1 MKKYL
6 LYLIAGVLTC
16 TYTACSEDDLT
27 ADPSLTE
34 TMFDRQDENTA
45 IQQANDA
52 LYEKY
57 GSRAYYKFNSSEF
70 QLDWTSN
77 YSNLTYVPVPDGYEE
92 QVLKM
97 INFIKDDVFT
107 AYPDAMVRK
116 YLPARIFLVDSA
128 RQSNSYKAY
137 LELKVHAVAISDVGP
152 RLEKWTTSK
161 WTTLQTNLV
170 NSMLN
175 SIYDN
180 NKDKLAE
187 FMAAKDVD
195 GIITYRYDTYTK
207 AGYVFPGEFGK
218 NNETKLQYNIYLAGF
233 SDYTHGALASL
244 GLSIKPSDTV
254 DLGNFLSFIFTTP
267 KSRLDY
273 LLKELTEFTRL
284 KRRAYLLAQFAQ
296 DVLGMDPVA
305 MQNASCPDDP
315 VPAGYFDSLNE

>member
-6 LYLIAGVLTC
+6 LYIMAGVLTC
-16 TYTACSEDDLT
+16 GFAACSEDDLT

-34 TMFDRQDENTA
+34 TMFDRQDANAA
-45 IQQANDA
+45 IQEANDA

-57 GSRAYYKFNSSEF
+57 GSRAYYRFNDSEF
-70 QLDWTSN
+70 QLDW
-77 YSNLTYVPVPDGYEE
+77 
-92 QVLKM
+92 QVFKM
-97 INFIKDDVFT
+97 INFIKDDVFS
-107 AYPDAMVRK
+107 AYPDAMVRR

-244 GLSIKPSDTV
+244 GLSIKPTDTV

-284 KRRAYLLAQFAQ
+284 KRRAYLLAQFAK